1 MHLYAHLLDKCSCF
15 KFWIWPLLLKKKVN
29 HYKTPA
35 ITKYELHSN
44 LWFCFPR
51 GILKFKWL
59 SPIWCHHKFPC
70 SEQLCMIKVVK
81 VSKRACGI
89 RLEII
94 VCFTSQAI
102 LMHLPL
108 KSSRIILEI
117 YCLKR
122 MGHTFS
128 SINHSEIPLLI
139 HASGVKSE
147 DLTWYL
153 WIFIFGGINTNNLLK

>member
-1 MHLYAHLLDKCSCF
+1 MLMLQILNLASTSK
-15 KFWIWPLLLKKKVN
+15 KKKKVN

-94 VCFTSQAI
+94 VYFTSQAI

-108 KSSRIILEI
+108 KNRRIIL
-117 YCLKR
+117 LSTLR
-122 MGHTFS
+122 
-128 SINHSEIPLLI
+128 SIDHSHLPFLI
-139 HASGVKSE
+139 HASGVKNE
-147 DLTWYL
+147 DLTWHL